1 MNEIE
6 NNKNMEEKKCY
17 ERINEIGEERNNLKI
32 LNDDLDTLLKE
43 LEKIEI
49 TKNSKKKLYDNSQNL
64 KCDDINLMLTNIENE
79 KNNLNQ
85 MHQQNI
91 EKNKKISEIF
101 ENITK
106 YEEEINQE
114 KNKGIN
120 LSQNK
125 NELKEKYQKI
135 NQIAINDNKFCH
147 DNFYSLLPLFP
158 YYKNVA
164 FISSNNEEQ
173 KGQKLNI
180 SFTGDDNSY
189 FIFIFFCYHI

>member
-1 MNEIE
+1 
-6 NNKNMEEKKCY
+6 MEEKKCY

-125 NELKEKYQKI
+125 R
-135 NQIAINDNKFCH
+135 
-147 DNFYSLLPLFP
+147 
-158 YYKNVA
+158 
-164 FISSNNEEQ
+164 
-173 KGQKLNI
+173 
-180 SFTGDDNSY
+180 
-189 FIFIFFCYHI
+189 